1 MNQHPT
7 HNDVRLRTR
16 AIIEQHGVRERNLRS
31 DTWVR
36 EFDLAFSKRLAK
48 AGLLGLTWP
57 KEYGGQGRTNVERLV
72 VAEELLRAGAPVAAH
87 WIGDRQIGPAILR
100 YGSERLKTE
109 ILPLISSADA
119 VFCLGMS
126 EPQAGSDLASVA
138 TRAVPGRDGW
148 KLHGHKIW
156 TSHAHEATH
165 MYVLARSNA
174 DVEKHAGLT
183 EFIIDM
189 DWPGIQVTPIWDM
202 SGAHHFNEVHLDGVE
217 VPHARVLGEI
227 DNGWNQVIEQLSF
240 ERGGAERFLS
250 TYQLFAHLV
259 LVHRESKEVKGRL
272 VAQLAAL
279 RTLCWEVARLMDEGV
294 APVVHAAAL
303 KI

>member
-1 MNQHPT
+1 
-7 HNDVRLRTR
+7 
-16 AIIEQHGVRERNLRS
+16 
-31 DTWVR
+31 
-36 EFDLAFSKRLAK
+36 
-48 AGLLGLTWP
+48 
-57 KEYGGQGRTNVERLV
+57 
-72 VAEELLRAGAPVAAH
+72 
-87 WIGDRQIGPAILR
+87 
-100 YGSERLKTE
+100 
-109 ILPLISSADA
+109 
-119 VFCLGMS
+119 MS

-138 TRAVPGRDGW
+138 TRAVPIEGGW
-148 KLHGHKIW
+148 QLHGHKIW
-156 TSHAHEATH
+156 TSLAHKATH

-189 DWPGIQVTPIWDM
+189 DWPGIQVTPILDM
-202 SGAHHFNEVHLDGVE
+202 SGAHHFNEVHLDGVK
-217 VPHARVLGEI
+217 VPHERVLGEI

-259 LVHRESKEVKGRL
+259 LVHRDSMEMKGRL

-294 APVVHAAAL
+294 APVVPAAAL
-303 KI
+303 KIMGNEFERMVVEECRPALLSQDFEAAGAYASALLACPSFSIRGGASDVLLSIIAKEARHE